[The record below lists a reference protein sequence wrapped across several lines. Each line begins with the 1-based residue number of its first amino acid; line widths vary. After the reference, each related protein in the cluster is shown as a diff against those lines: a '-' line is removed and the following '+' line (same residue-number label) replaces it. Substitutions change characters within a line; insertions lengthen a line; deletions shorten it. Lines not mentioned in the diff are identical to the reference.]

1 MDSGVDISMKN
12 PYPIL
17 TFVGFKNFSEADFV
31 ESTKEV
37 IIDSKLDHHSLT
49 NGLVLELWSL
59 VEIQE
64 SGKIKSQ
71 KGSLLKLLVASS
83 SSGRQMK
90 RLPETLSRRWLIH

>member
-1 MDSGVDISMKN
+1 MDSGVDISLKN
-12 PYPIL
+12 PYPFL

-64 SGKIKSQ
+64 SGN
-71 KGSLLKLLVASS
+71 
-83 SSGRQMK
+83 
-90 RLPETLSRRWLIH
+90 